1 MKFFSKKNNTNLI
14 AILFITLVIS
24 ILVLIQRFDDF
35 TLKTNLMAFQKRE
48 MQSTVN
54 NYINVIDHMRNDM
67 IDNMEKNGLE
77 YSEED
82 IKQATL
88 TFMRHVIHETD
99 FVNGAYLWINEV
111 INFDGGDNYA
121 IRQVHGNLK
130 DTEGIFLS
138 TSTPDA
144 QGNLPYLEELNGIK
158 ENGEIFYNYYFKEYH
173 SDNISEKVTYA
184 KLYEPYNWIVCTGT
198 YLNSLYDPAGG
209 VSNHHKIVF
218 YTICIILLI
227 FSLLLFTHLIVSNI
241 LSSRKLIQETEVLK
255 GKINKDSLSGAY
267 SRTFGNK
274 LLKEYFNNFTT
285 CGRNYSLAIL
295 DIDNFKS
302 INDKYGHPMGDC
314 VIKNMVKTFQDL
326 QNVDDHIIR
335 WGGDEFILT
344 FSDIDEDLKKKL
356 GKLNKTIANQIII
369 TEKGEKFQYTI
380 SIGAST
386 FNEKDNTI
394 NDTIKRIDDALYLA
408 KRNKNSFY
416 IIR

>member
-130 DTEGIFLS
+130 DTEGILLS

-158 ENGEIFYNYYFKEYH
+158 ENGEIFYNYYFKEYY

-241 LSSRKLIQETEVLK
+241 LNSRKLIQETEVLK

-326 QNVDDHIIR
+326 QNVDDKTLALAIDKAK
-335 WGGDEFILT
+335 GN
-344 FSDIDEDLKKKL
+344 IDEAL
-356 GKLNKTIANQIII
+356 
-369 TEKGEKFQYTI
+369 
-380 SIGAST
+380 
-386 FNEKDNTI
+386 I
-394 NDTIKRIDDALYLA
+394 NLFP
-408 KRNKNSFY
+408 KN
-416 IIR
+416 